1 MKMYIKL
8 SGTSQAF
15 SILFLLRYQIHQALP
30 PEVKAMWESEQVRVE
45 VRGFSPGSVVA
56 HLTIVFTPS
65 QSQDIINVSAAVLQ
79 SLMNSTKYSVDP
91 HSINVTGTSFSL
103 LQRARHFFT
112 VPAFNTIH
120 SNLNL
125 YKVRPE
131 GDSITLVTKLHVP
144 LLTFVCMFLTKS
156 SFVSRILCCFRF

>member
-15 SILFLLRYQIHQALP
+15 SSLFLLRHQIHHALP
-30 PEVKAMWESEQVRVE
+30 PEVKALWESGQVRVE

-56 HLTIVFTPS
+56 NLTIIFTPS
-65 QSQDIINVSAAVLQ
+65 PSQDIINASAAVLQ
-79 SLMNSTKYSVDP
+79 SLINSTKYSVDP
-91 HSINVTGTSFSL
+91 HSIDVTGTCFAV
-103 LQRARHFFT
+103 LQRERHFST

-125 YKVRPE
+125 YK
-131 GDSITLVTKLHVP
+131 
-144 LLTFVCMFLTKS
+144 
-156 SFVSRILCCFRF
+156 